1 METKTTKYFIKSW
14 DEGEV
19 VLGTRF
25 VLENKL
31 LINHDI
37 NTKEKIYI
45 LPTIYVL
52 SLRTVWFTK
61 KIILS
66 VPS

>member
-19 VLGTRF
+19 VTRF

-66 VPS
+66 GPF